1 MKKSSVIKKLA
12 SKNVSDIQKSASVL
26 ANTGKDVRS
35 ASNVNKT
42 NEASCKSYE
51 GLCFYYNHNKNNV

>member
-26 ANTGKDVRS
+26 VNTGKDVRS

-42 NEASCKSYE
+42 NEASFKSYE
-51 GLCFYYNHNKNNV
+51 GLYFYYNHNKINV